1 MECAGGTGCS
11 CRLMLKVFSQ
21 PYIPRQ
27 QVGDENCVSTCF
39 AAAAAGCM
47 SDICI
52 RTALASPCL
61 PTVSRP
67 QPAHPPPYVLTSIH
81 VPLLTDCLWID
92 LQRDRLY
99 LCKHGVVHAA
109 TDKVRCSR
117 PYRWFLRH
125 RSFGH
130 VLRRCTMSYCYHPLQ
145 ESVLAHLSGSALVL
159 NYSTSGPVST

>member
-1 MECAGGTGCS
+1 MECAGGRGCS
-11 CRLMLKVFSQ
+11 CRLMLKVFSR

-39 AAAAAGCM
+39 AAATAGCM

-61 PTVSRP
+61 PTATCPSTSL
-67 QPAHPPPYVLTSIH
+67 YTSIY
-81 VPLLTDCLWID
+81 PRTATDCLWID

-109 TDKVRCSR
+109 TVKVPCIYSR

-125 RSFGH
+125 RSFRH
-130 VLRRCTMSYCYHPLQ
+130 VLLRCTMSYCYHPLQ
-145 ESVLAHLSGSALVL
+145 ESVLAYLSGSALVL